1 MPLHSTYNAGA
12 TFLELGVSFR
22 AVAFAVS
29 IFFMSLSW
37 GGASTASS
45 LSLWVVVC
53 GAVTV
58 HMMVPMTPE
67 MGRAVG
73 LLKATNVFSSDDY
86 KCGACQCFISSETLL
101 RDICSQHIPVI
112 IPLRL

>member
-1 MPLHSTYNAGA
+1 MPLHSTHDAGA

-22 AVAFAVS
+22 AMAFAVS
-29 IFFMSLSW
+29 IFFMSPSW

-45 LSLWVVVC
+45 LFLWFLAS

-58 HMMVPMTPE
+58 HMMVPMASET
-67 MGRAVG
+67 GKAVG

-86 KCGACQCFISSETLL
+86 KM
-101 RDICSQHIPVI
+101 
-112 IPLRL
+112 